1 MSTMSLLRNID
12 IKSRRKATAL
22 VEALERSEREKPH
35 RVEISR
41 PVNEVSVEQA
51 KEFLAKVK
59 W

>member
-12 IKSRRKATAL
+12 IKNRRKATAL
-22 VEALERSEREKPH
+22 VEALERAEREPPR

-41 PVNEVSVEQA
+41 PVDEVRPKDA
-51 KEFLAKVK
+51 KNFLAKVK